1 MWLKIIEITNEYYD
15 YEFTTYKGVWR
26 KYIYPV
32 YPISYRAYMNIINQK
47 NIKLQLEREIERVS
61 RMSADSAQGHQLAIE
76 F

>member
-1 MWLKIIEITNEYYD
+1 MWLKIVEITNEHYD
-15 YEFTTYKGVWR
+15 YEFTTYAGVWR

-32 YPISYRAYMNIINQK
+32 YPISYSTYISIINQK

-61 RMSADSAQGHQLAIE
+61 KMSADDVQGCQLAIE